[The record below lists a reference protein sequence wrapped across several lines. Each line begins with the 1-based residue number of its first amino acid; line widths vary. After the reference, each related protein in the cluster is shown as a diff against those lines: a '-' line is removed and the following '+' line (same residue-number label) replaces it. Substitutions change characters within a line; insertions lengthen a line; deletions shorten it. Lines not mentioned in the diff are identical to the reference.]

1 QAGEQLEKYIREW
14 VAAHPDKEVKAES
27 FVVVHRPRRKQGR
40 KKREA
45 SPRGLRMEELLQSS
59 DTKNVK
65 AVDAAQPVVE
75 PIVKERVAE
84 PVRSESWHAHVPII
98 AVVAVVLLVATNIW
112 RLSAPS
118 KQYTNAS
125 EEQMSRM
132 QQSMDA
138 MAEQIMVLNQM
149 LKSLVEREK

>member
-1 QAGEQLEKYIREW
+1 
-14 VAAHPDKEVKAES
+14 
-27 FVVVHRPRRKQGR
+27 QGR

-59 DTKNVK
+59 DTKHVK
-65 AVDAAQPVVE
+65 AVDAVQPVVE

-98 AVVAVVLLVATNIW
+98 AVVVAVVLLVATNIW